1 MMTDTEFFAAMPKV
15 ELHVHIEGALK
26 PDDYFDLAEKNN
38 VALPVSSREAW
49 RDFYEFR
56 NFDHFI
62 QVYTT
67 SAGLLRSAAD
77 YKFIVERFFAL
88 QASQNIR
95 YSEAFMS
102 AAFMHTKDDAE
113 ALYDAL
119 AEALATGRKKYG
131 IEVRLIPDFSR
142 EIPEVQNAVADF
154 ISGGAK
160 RGVFIGAG
168 LGGIEEGFPAELFK
182 ANFDRLRAEGLHH
195 PIHAGEAAGAWSVK
209 DALEILKAE
218 RIGHGLNLMQD
229 PELIRYF
236 RETKLA
242 VEISPSSNY
251 CLNVVDKNAP
261 HPIRKMV
268 DAGVNCLVNSDDPGM
283 FNTSLTAEYEL
294 LAGQGFSREEL
305 WKMNLAAVDASF
317 QSPAE
322 KQKLG
327 AEFAAWLK
335 SSEA

>member
-1 MMTDTEFFAAMPKV
+1 MTDAVFFEQMPKV

-26 PDDYFDLAEKNN
+26 PDDYFDLAQKNGI
-38 VALPVSSREAW
+38 ALPVASREAW
-49 RDFYEFR
+49 REFYSFR

-77 YKFIVERFFAL
+77 YQFIVERFFAV
-88 QASQNIR
+88 QATQNIR
-95 YSEAFMS
+95 YTEAFMS
-102 AAFMHTKDDAE
+102 ASFMHTKDSAE

-119 AEALATGRKKYG
+119 QKALEAGREKYG

-142 EIPEVQNAVADF
+142 EIPAVQNAVAEF
-154 ISGGAK
+154 ILGGAK

-168 LGGIEEGFPAELFK
+168 LGGVEQDFPASLFK
-182 ANFDRLRAEGLHH
+182 DNFDRLRAEGLHI
-195 PIHAGEAAGAWSVK
+195 PIHAGEAAGAWSVR
-209 DALEILKAE
+209 DAMEILKAE

-229 PELIRYF
+229 ADLVRHF
-236 RETKLA
+236 SETHLP

-251 CLNVVDKNAP
+251 CLNVVPRGEA

-268 DAGVNCLVNSDDPGM
+268 DAGINCCVNSDDPGM

-294 LAGQGFSREEL
+294 LAGQGFSRGEL
-305 WKMNLAAVDASF
+305 WQMNLNAIGSSFMSSDEKTKLTAAF
-317 QSPAE
+317 NQWY
-322 KQKLG
+322 KT
-327 AEFAAWLK
+327 
-335 SSEA
+335 SES